1 MSECCSYSTLL
12 GRGLAGAAITCA
24 SGTKLTLATET
35 AAPPSMP
42 PTPAPTAHPTSV
54 PTAPTYAPTTATPTA
69 PTYAPTGTPSV
80 APTSMPTFVPTYMP
94 TSSPTLAPS
103 SAQPTRSYAV
113 NFRGCT
119 NSVLQAQS
127 SITFAGEPTYLTG
140 DIGIAPGTAITA
152 DYVAGHVGTTHHT
165 DAYAMTCA
173 ADTAK
178 IAAQAAG
185 QMCQKSIPSQ
195 LGKNP

>member
-24 SGTKLTLATET
+24 SGSKLTLATET

-127 SITFAGEPTYLTG
+127 AITSAGEPTYLTG

-152 DYVAGHVGTTHHT
+152 EYVAGHSRLI
-165 DAYAMTCA
+165 TCFNYSCPR
-173 ADTAK
+173 K
-178 IAAQAAG
+178 
-185 QMCQKSIPSQ
+185 
-195 LGKNP
+195 